1 MIYHED
7 DVILPRNDST
17 GCGLSNATRTWMES
31 VQRSR
36 RQTSPDEADNE
47 GHSLC
52 YTHLP
57 ELDAK
62 FQILHIIYE
71 EKLIIEVT

>member
-7 DVILPRNDST
+7 DVISPHNAST
-17 GCGLSNATRTWMES
+17 GCGLSNATREWMKS

-36 RQTSPDEADNE
+36 RQTSLDEADNE
-47 GHSLC
+47 GHSHR

-62 FQILHIIYE
+62 FQILHIVYE
-71 EKLIIEVT
+71 DKLIIEET

>member
-1 MIYHED
+1 
-7 DVILPRNDST
+7 
-17 GCGLSNATRTWMES
+17 MES

-47 GHSLC
+47 GHSHC

-62 FQILHIIYE
+62 FQTKRYICTVALG
-71 EKLIIEVT
+71 KLIIEET